1 MTKLT
6 YIPFA
11 ININMICSIH
21 HRSKVQS
28 IKTVTQQISLYK
40 EHFVRKHTYRQ
51 YGQGGALSR
60 KRSPKNSHSYMLNIT
75 PSPM

>member
-11 ININMICSIH
+11 ININMMCSIH

-28 IKTVTQQISLYK
+28 IKTVTQQMSLYK
-40 EHFVRKHTYRQ
+40 EHFVGKHTYGQ

-60 KRSPKNSHSYMLNIT
+60 ASPKN
-75 PSPM
+75 